1 MQLLTLDPPPPPAIA
16 RSIMNS
22 TFPYCG
28 FLITRTPSLHVT
40 PPQYWNTEFSPAH
53 TSPSPLHLS
62 LSSSV
67 LVGMPASFLKRKERK
82 KQPSPPGHHFGQA
95 DIIGEKTFLFPCH
108 REAKKPS
115 RRKELGEDFL
125 RCEIPKYVTAPAVP
139 YFNLNAHLAPNMYP
153 MI

>member
-22 TFPYCG
+22 TCPYCG

-62 LSSSV
+62 LSSSL
-67 LVGMPASFLKRKERK
+67 LVGMSAS
-82 KQPSPPGHHFGQA
+82 
-95 DIIGEKTFLFPCH
+95 FLFPCH

-115 RRKELGEDFL
+115 RRKEPGEDFL
-125 RCEIPKYVTAPAVP
+125 RCEIPKYVTAQAVP

-153 MI
+153 MMRKRTEKKPSNLQLAQ